1 MKKRQGKT
9 KLFLNQ
15 KLLQTAT
22 NILTFFH
29 LNKELHFIGFQTAL
43 YIQLSN
49 NVG

>member
-22 NILTFFH
+22 NILSFFH
-29 LNKELHFIGFQTAL
+29 LNKELHFIGLQTAL